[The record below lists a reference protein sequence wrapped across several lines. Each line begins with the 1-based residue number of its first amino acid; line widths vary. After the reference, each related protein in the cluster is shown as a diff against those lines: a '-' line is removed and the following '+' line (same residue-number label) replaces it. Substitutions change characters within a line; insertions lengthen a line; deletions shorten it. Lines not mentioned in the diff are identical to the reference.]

1 MQLRIDDWENQVL
14 LRHLQSVLEEL
25 DDRVDYYS
33 RRAERLA
40 EEWVLPIEEYH
51 RIRQRAD
58 KRQALIRET
67 FNTRR
72 LLRGRMR
79 RLWQWPLPVRAC
91 RLIESYIW
99 G

>member
-40 EEWVLPIEEYH
+40 EEWVLPIE
-51 RIRQRAD
+51 
-58 KRQALIRET
+58 
-67 FNTRR
+67 
-72 LLRGRMR
+72 
-79 RLWQWPLPVRAC
+79 
-91 RLIESYIW
+91 
-99 G
+99 